1 MFGRGCAA
9 AALAVV
15 AVAGAG
21 VAEAQAARLDVS
33 VARGSVDVRDG
44 RVVGS
49 FVVRDRGPAAG
60 RVGVKLNVGS
70 VVVGRYAVQLS
81 SGASRTVRV
90 SVAVPSGLP
99 AGRSSVRVCAD
110 PAGRLREVS
119 TANNCR
125 TLGSVTTAGAPV
137 PPAPVTAP
145 SSGAT
150 PDPSPAPVPPAV
162 PVVSTPSA
170 GSGGGGASSGGGGG
184 EAVVEP
190 PTTGSSV
197 PTAPIAY
204 TANRSFAL
212 STYWIQVPSAY
223 DRTHATPTQLLVWLH
238 GCGGY
243 GRWDID
249 NVAPAST
256 DPYIAISVGGR
267 EGDCWDVGADQA
279 KVLAAIADVE
289 THFNIDKRR
298 IVLAGYSSGGDLT
311 YRTAFY
317 HARVFSGVL
326 VENSTPFR
334 DTGSS
339 SSASIAAAAWKFPVV
354 QLAHTGDTTYPI
366 AQVRSETTTL
376 RNAGF
381 PVTLV
386 ERPGTHYDNP
396 SSGVPGTDA
405 DARTYLLPH
414 LGDGW
419 LAPS

>member
-9 AALAVV
+9 VV
-15 AVAGAG
+15 AAVALCGG
-21 VAEAQAARLDVS
+21 VADGASAAARPDVS
-33 VARGSVDVRDG
+33 VARGSVQVSGG

-60 RVGVKLNVGS
+60 RVGLKLNVGS
-70 VVVGRYAVQLS
+70 VVVGRYVVQLG
-81 SGASRTVRV
+81 SGASKTVRV

-110 PAGRLREVS
+110 PAGRLREIS

-125 TLGSVTTAGAPV
+125 ALGSVTTAGAPV
-137 PPAPVTAP
+137 PPTPVTAP
-145 SSGAT
+145 SSGPT
-150 PDPSPAPVPPAV
+150 PDPSPAPVPPAA
-162 PVVSTPSA
+162 PVVSTPAA
-170 GSGGGGASSGGGGG
+170 GGGGGGGAPAGGGG
-184 EAVVEP
+184 AVVEP

-243 GRWDID
+243 GRYDID
-249 NVAPAST
+249 NVAPASS

-267 EGDCWDVGADQA
+267 EGGCWDVDADQA

-339 SSASIAAAAWKFPVV
+339 ASASVAAAAWKFPVV

-366 AQVRSETTTL
+366 ATVRSETSTL
-376 RNAGF
+376 RSAGF

-386 ERPGTHYDNP
+386 ERPGTHYDDP
-396 SSGVPGTDA
+396 SAGVPGTDA
-405 DARTYLLPH
+405 DVRTYLLPH
-414 LGDGW
+414 LLDGW
-419 LAPS
+419 VAPAT